1 MFWAR
6 WNSGRKTFP
15 IVFLIL
21 LLQSANRYGVL
32 GSLLLSTVS
41 NDGPV
46 GEVLLCSAENAETSK
61 VLLELVSLAL

>member
-6 WNSGRKTFP
+6 WNIGRKTFP

-21 LLQSANRYGVL
+21 LLQSANRYEVL

-41 NDGPV
+41 NDGPA
-46 GEVLLCSAENAETSK
+46 GELLLSSAENAETSK
-61 VLLELVSLAL
+61 VLFELIFLAL